1 MYEYSVLCERL
12 IMRYLLSV
20 LFAALAIALCAGCR
34 EKEKGLDA
42 VEIVLKD
49 VFFSKCIGA
58 KQELSTESVGYKGDA
73 SGWLYVEHT
82 NTSVD
87 CGADS
92 VLVVLSVNM
101 KELVI
106 EENESSHDANC
117 YCPSNLTYMIGP
129 LVHGERYHIIMKNA
143 VNDVHKFSFVY
154 SHAMDTVVVF

>member
-1 MYEYSVLCERL
+1 MK
-12 IMRYLLSV
+12 YLLII
-20 LFAALAIALCAGCR
+20 LFAALAIALCAGCG
-34 EKEKGLDA
+34 EKEQGLNA
-42 VEIVLKD
+42 VKIALKE

-82 NTSVD
+82 NTSVN

-92 VLVVLSVNM
+92 VLVALSVD
-101 KELVI
+101 KTDLVV

-117 YCPSNLTYMIGP
+117 YCSSNLSYRIGP
-129 LVHGERYHIIMKNA
+129 LVHGEQYHIVMKNA

-154 SHAMDTVVVF
+154 SHAMDTVVFF

>member
-1 MYEYSVLCERL
+1 MK
-12 IMRYLLSV
+12 YLLSV

-42 VEIVLKD
+42 VEIALKD

-58 KQELSTESVGYKGDA
+58 KQGLSTESVGYKGDA

-82 NTSVD
+82 NTSVN

-92 VLVVLSVNM
+92 VLVALSVDKTN
-101 KELVI
+101 LVV

-117 YCPSNLTYMIGP
+117 HCSSNLSYKIGP
-129 LVHGERYHIIMKNA
+129 LVHGERYHIVMKNA
-143 VNDVHKFSFVY
+143 VDDVHKFSFVY